1 MYLFFFLMPEF
12 TAINE
17 SIMYFLLVIV
27 DSDPGGN
34 TCHKALF
41 NIGGTTTTSR
51 SWTIRVT
58 QYACGDTDMSGY
70 EFTIHQ
76 FTYSRVWNRRRAG
89 NNHRAWKT
97 CQKE

>member
-1 MYLFFFLMPEF
+1 MPEF

-34 TCHKALF
+34 TCHNALF

-58 QYACGDTDMSGY
+58 QYACGDTDNSGY

-76 FTYSRVWNRRRAG
+76 FTNS
-89 NNHRAWKT
+89 
-97 CQKE
+97 QKNPMGFGKI